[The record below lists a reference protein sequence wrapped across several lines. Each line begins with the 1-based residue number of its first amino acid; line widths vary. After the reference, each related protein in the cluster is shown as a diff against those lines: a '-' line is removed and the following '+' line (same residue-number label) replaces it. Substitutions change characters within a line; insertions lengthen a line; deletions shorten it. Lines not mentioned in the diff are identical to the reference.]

1 MPEVNLRPIPQD
13 EQRVNIF
20 DEAEAKYWAKR
31 FGCTRAQLEAAV
43 MKVGVMTKSV
53 EKELKGKLGSA

>member
-1 MPEVNLRPIPQD
+1 MPVVNMKPIPQD
-13 EQRVNIF
+13 EQHVNIF
-20 DEAEAKYWAKR
+20 DDAEAKYWTKR

-53 EKELKGKLGSA
+53 EKELKK